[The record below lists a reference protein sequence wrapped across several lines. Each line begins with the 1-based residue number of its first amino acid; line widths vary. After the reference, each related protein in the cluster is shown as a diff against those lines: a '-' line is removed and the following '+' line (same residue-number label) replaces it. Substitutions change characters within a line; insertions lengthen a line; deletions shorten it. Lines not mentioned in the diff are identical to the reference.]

1 MKRPKYI
8 AIAIFAAVLA
18 ASVAWSPELLLA
30 ASRAFLHTFERITDR
45 LTETVQPHPECPLS
59 QECI

>member
-8 AIAIFAAVLA
+8 AIAILAAVLA
-18 ASVAWSPELLLA
+18 ASVSWSPEQSLA
-30 ASRAFLHTFERITDR
+30 ASRASLHTFERITDR
-45 LTETVQPHPECPLS
+45 LTEAFQPHPGCPLS